1 MYYMQVHTDTQAQWS
16 SNGLLRLLRAT
27 LPSSGGRRSRM
38 DSPPELD
45 SPPKRL
51 SSDQLSALAQK
62 WRRRSQEGDEGAESV
77 AMALEQ
83 LAERRA
89 GKKSSRMQAVGRRL
103 SELMQLS

>member
-1 MYYMQVHTDTQAQWS
+1 MQVNTSTRTQWS

-27 LPSSGGRRSRM
+27 LPPAGGRRLPAGS
-38 DSPPELD
+38 ELD

-51 SSDQLSALAQK
+51 SSEQLSALAQK
-62 WRRRSQEGDEGAESV
+62 WRRRSEDGDAGAESV

-83 LAERRA
+83 LAQRR
-89 GKKSSRMQAVGRRL
+89 GREKTTKMQAVSRRL

>member
-1 MYYMQVHTDTQAQWS
+1 MYYMQVQPNTRTQWS

-27 LPSSGGRRSRM
+27 LPPAGGRRVRAES
-38 DSPPELD
+38 ELD

-51 SSDQLSALAQK
+51 SSEQLSALAQK
-62 WRRRSQEGDEGAESV
+62 WRRRSEEGDEGAESV

-83 LAERRA
+83 LAQRRIRE
-89 GKKSSRMQAVGRRL
+89 KSTRMKAVGRRL

>member
-1 MYYMQVHTDTQAQWS
+1 MYYMQVHTNTRTPWS

-27 LPSSGGRRSRM
+27 LPPSGGRRVQAGS
-38 DSPPELD
+38 ELD

-51 SSDQLSALAQK
+51 SSEQLSALAQK
-62 WRRRSQEGDEGAESV
+62 WRRRSEEGDEGAESV

-83 LAERRA
+83 LAQRRIRE
-89 GKKSSRMQAVGRRL
+89 KSTGMKAVGRRL

>member
-1 MYYMQVHTDTQAQWS
+1 MYYMQAQPNTRTQWS

-27 LPSSGGRRSRM
+27 LPPAGGRRVRAES
-38 DSPPELD
+38 ELD

-51 SSDQLSALAQK
+51 SSEQLSALAQK
-62 WRRRSQEGDEGAESV
+62 WRRRSEEGDEGAESV

-83 LAERRA
+83 LAQRRIRE
-89 GKKSSRMQAVGRRL
+89 KSTRMKAVGRRL

>member
-1 MYYMQVHTDTQAQWS
+1 MYYMQHHSDPQAQWS

-27 LPSSGGRRSRM
+27 LPPPGGRRARAQQ
-38 DSPPELD
+38 PALD
-45 SPPKRL
+45 LPPKRL
-51 SSDQLSALAQK
+51 DSEQLSALAQK
-62 WRRRSQEGDEGAESV
+62 WRRRLEEGDQGAESV

-89 GKKSSRMQAVGRRL
+89 GEKRSRMQAVGRRL

>member
-1 MYYMQVHTDTQAQWS
+1 MYYMQVHTNNRTQWS

-27 LPSSGGRRSRM
+27 LPPAGGRRVRAES
-38 DSPPELD
+38 ELD

-51 SSDQLSALAQK
+51 SSEQLSALAQK
-62 WRRRSQEGDEGAESV
+62 WRRRSEEGDEGAESV

-83 LAERRA
+83 LAQRRIRE
-89 GKKSSRMQAVGRRL
+89 KSTRMKAVGRRL